1 MSQNIEMQYLNSSGQ
16 YVKIVPH
23 TIASDNSCFLSTNV
37 ASLYGSGTSA
47 TPNDV
52 LNAIKTL
59 LNGKAPSYTYGTS
72 DLTAGSSALA
82 TGTLHFVYE

>member
-23 TIASDNSCFLSTNV
+23 TIASDNSCFLSTSV
-37 ASLYGSGTSA
+37 ASLYGLSTSA

-52 LNAIKTL
+52 FNTIKTL
-59 LNGKAPSYTYGTS
+59 LNEKAPAYNYGTG
-72 DLTAGSSALA
+72 DLTAGSTSLA
-82 TGTLHFVYE
+82 TGRLYFVYE